1 MKLNNGLVVQTSIAA
16 LLVVFGVVTKNSF
29 EEIGEPDHPVG
40 KPLGMGMFI
49 GGWIYCAYILSK
61 GKNKKALFIVP
72 SLAIAGSVMM
82 MKKYMAQKEEPPM
95 VFPAIFALSWIVLG
109 VMVGNHLPGR
119 AKYTGLIA
127 SAMVLGSMMKVLP
140 YQREEKVVD
149 GPGMPLFVIA
159 WVILIG
165 LNSSR

>member
-1 MKLNNGLVVQTSIAA
+1 MTEEHIYWKFIRAASYPSPIGSDAPAVASLIA
-16 LLVVFGVVTKNSF
+16 
-29 EEIGEPDHPVG
+29 
-40 KPLGMGMFI
+40 
-49 GGWIYCAYILSK
+49 
-61 GKNKKALFIVP
+61 
-72 SLAIAGSVMM
+72 
-82 MKKYMAQKEEPPM
+82 
-95 VFPAIFALSWIVLG
+95 WIVLG

-119 AKYTGLIA
+119 AKYIGLIA